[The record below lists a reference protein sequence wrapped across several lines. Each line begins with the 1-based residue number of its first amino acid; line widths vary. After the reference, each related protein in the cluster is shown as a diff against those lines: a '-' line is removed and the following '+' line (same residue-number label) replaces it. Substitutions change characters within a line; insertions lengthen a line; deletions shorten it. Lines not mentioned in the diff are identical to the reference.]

1 MPAISAQTGLWRTDQ
16 AIDRAMK
23 RLGSGDRITQAGD
36 DAAGLAISEN
46 LRAQIRGQKQA
57 RRNAQDGISMAQV
70 AEGGLSQM
78 TNMLIRLRE
87 LAIQAASDTIGDKE
101 RQLVDI
107 EYQQIKQE
115 MQRITES
122 TEYNGTSLLV
132 GEGAIM
138 DIQIGIHND
147 PRIDRLSYDP
157 AKTDASVEALGLT
170 GINVLTKEN
179 AQTSL
184 GVIDAAMTSV
194 GGMRANYGA
203 LQNRLSSVIENLSV
217 ANENLQA
224 ANSRIRDTDYAE
236 ESAELARQN
245 VIKQAQVAVLAQANQ
260 QPQYAMQL
268 LNSVPR

>member
-1 MPAISAQTGLWRTDQ
+1 
-16 AIDRAMK
+16 MK
-23 RLGSGDRITQAGD
+23 RLGTGDRITKAGD

-46 LRAQIRGQKQA
+46 LRAKIRGGKQA

-87 LAIQAASDTIGDKE
+87 LAIQAASDTIADKE
-101 RQLVDI
+101 RGLVDI

-122 TEYNGTSLLV
+122 TEFNGASLLI
-132 GEGAIM
+132 GEGGIT
-138 DIQIGIHND
+138 DIQIGTGND
-147 PRIDRLSYDP
+147 PMVDRLSYDGS
-157 AKTDASVEALGLT
+157 KTDASVQALGLT
-170 GINVLTKEN
+170 GIDVLTKEN
-179 AQTSL
+179 AQSSL
-184 GVIDAAMTSV
+184 GIIDAAMTSI

-203 LQNRLSSVIENLSV
+203 VQNRLSSVIENLSV
-217 ANENLQA
+217 ANENMQA

-236 ESAELARQN
+236 ESAQLAKLN
-245 VIKQAQVAVLAQANQ
+245 IIKQAQVATLAQANQ